1 VTPDA
6 DDTWSRIQEELRQTV
21 DEGAYELWLA
31 ALAPREI
38 DGTRLV
44 LTAPDERRRW
54 VGDRF
59 AGVLRTCAAAVL
71 GPGATVEVVSDD
83 DAAPADAAAP
93 GLDPRGRPDLNPK
106 LCFGQFVI
114 GDANRLAHAA
124 ALAVAEL
131 PGTAYNPLFIYGP
144 PGVGK
149 THLLQAI
156 ANYLVHASPHLRV
169 RCTTAERFTNEF
181 LAALHA
187 KDVEQFK
194 GAWRTT
200 DVLLLDDVQFLE
212 SKART
217 EEEFFH
223 TFNALYDAGAQLVL
237 TSDRTPRDLAALED
251 RLRERFQSGLVTEV
265 SHPDHVMRVAI
276 LRKRAQQD
284 GLEIRDPSVLD
295 AIAYRIQGSVREL
308 EGALI
313 RVVALAS
320 LTRRPLTPELAEE
333 VLGRLY
339 PVAGRRPGT
348 GAQQPSIQLI
358 QQLVCEHFGLTGA
371 ELLSTSR
378 ASRIAGPRQLA
389 MYLARTH
396 TDASLPA
403 IGAAFGGRNHT
414 TVMHAVRRVEQRI
427 GSDPDVDD
435 MVRTLTERLAD
446 RSG

>member
-6 DDTWSRIQEELRQTV
+6 ADTWSRIQDELRRTV
-21 DEGAYELWLA
+21 DQAAYDLWLA
-31 ALAPREI
+31 ALRPREL
-38 DGTRLV
+38 DGKRLV

-59 AGVLRTCAAAVL
+59 ARVLQTCASAVL

-83 DAAPADAAAP
+83 DEPPADAVAP
-93 GLDPRGRPDLNPK
+93 GLDPHGRPDLNPK
-106 LCFGQFVI
+106 L
-114 GDANRLAHAA
+114 
-124 ALAVAEL
+124 
-131 PGTAYNPLFIYGP
+131 
-144 PGVGK
+144 
-149 THLLQAI
+149 
-156 ANYLVHASPHLRV
+156 S
-169 RCTTAERFTNEF
+169 
-181 LAALHA
+181 
-187 KDVEQFK
+187 KD
-194 GAWRTT
+194 AWRAT

-212 SKART
+212 SKVRT

-237 TSDRTPRDLAALED
+237 TSDRTPHDLAALED
-251 RLRERFQSGLVTEV
+251 RLRERFQSGLVTEIA
-265 SHPDHVMRVAI
+265 HPDHGMRVAI

-284 GLEIRDPSVLD
+284 GLEIHDPAVLD
-295 AIAYRIQGSVREL
+295 AIARQIRGSVREL

-320 LTRRPLTPELAEE
+320 LTRQPLTPDLAGE

-339 PVAGRRPGT
+339 PATARRPGT

-358 QQLVCEHFGLTGA
+358 QQIVCEQFGLTGA
-371 ELLSTSR
+371 ELISTSR
-378 ASRIAGPRQLA
+378 AARIAGPRQLA

-403 IGAAFGGRNHT
+403 IGAAFGRRNHT
-414 TVMHAVRRVEQRI
+414 TVMHAVRRVEERV
-427 GSDPDVDD
+427 GNDPDVADI
-435 MVRTLTERLAD
+435 VRTLTERLAD